1 VDVSDALIV
10 VARVGGILVGAFIL
24 ERLVRYSISRFVRR
38 LIADQEAR
46 AAARE
51 QQEETLEVGAAR
63 QYLASLRLRHRAE
76 RSERL
81 MQRAGALGAAL
92 RSVASIAI
100 YTVAIIMVLGEFE
113 VSLGPLLAGAGI
125 AGVALGFGAQ
135 SLVRDFLSGIFILIE
150 DQYGVGDI
158 VDLGEAVGTVEE
170 VTLRVTR
177 VRDVRGTLWHVPN
190 GEIRR
195 VGNQSQLWAR
205 VILDVEVAY
214 DTEIAKASAVIKQVA
229 DELWR
234 EGVATAPILEEPEI
248 WGLENFGADAIVL
261 RLAAKTEPGSQ
272 WALSRELRARLKRA
286 FDEHGIEIPFPQ
298 RTVWLHG
305 EGEGVSQGG
314 AAAGDG
320 AEVDDEATAGS
331 RAQVDDAAADDGGG
345 AGDPGDAGEAA
356 TD

>member
-1 VDVSDALIV
+1 MDVSEVLIV
-10 VARVGGILVGAFIL
+10 AARVGGILVGAFIL
-24 ERLVRYSISRFVRR
+24 ERVVRYSISRFVRR

-46 AAARE
+46 DAARE
-51 QQEETLEVGAAR
+51 QQEETLEAGAAR
-63 QYLASLRLRHRAE
+63 QYLAPLRLRHRAE

-81 MQRAGALGAAL
+81 TQRAGALGAAL
-92 RSVASIAI
+92 RSVASITI
-100 YTVAIIMVLGEFE
+100 YTVAIIMVLGEFD

-158 VDLGEAVGTVEE
+158 VDLGEAIGTVEE

-214 DTEIAKASAVIKQVA
+214 DTEIAKASAVIKEVA
-229 DELWR
+229 DALWR
-234 EGVATAPILEEPEI
+234 EGLATAPILEEPEI
-248 WGLENFGADAIVL
+248 WGVENFGPDAIVL
-261 RLAAKTEPGSQ
+261 RLAAKTEPGLQ

-305 EGEGVSQGG
+305 EGEGVLQGG
-314 AAAGDG
+314 APAGGDT
-320 AEVDDEATAGS
+320 EVDDETVDNETA
-331 RAQVDDAAADDGGG
+331 DNETADEGG
-345 AGDPGDAGEAA
+345 AGDESVDGA
-356 TD
+356 TTG

>member
-1 VDVSDALIV
+1 VDVSEVLIV
-10 VARVGGILVGAFIL
+10 VARVGGILIGAFIL

-46 AAARE
+46 DAARE
-51 QQEETLEVGAAR
+51 QEEETLVAGAA
-63 QYLASLRLRHRAE
+63 QKYLAPLRLRHRDE

-81 MQRAGALGAAL
+81 KQRAGALGAVL
-92 RSVASIAI
+92 RSVASITI
-100 YTVAIIMVLGEFE
+100 YTVAVIMVLGEFD

-158 VDLGEAVGTVEE
+158 VDLGEATGTVEE

-205 VILDVEVAY
+205 VILDVAVAY
-214 DTEIAKASAVIKQVA
+214 DTDITAASAVIKEVA
-229 DELWR
+229 DALWR
-234 EGVATAPILEEPEI
+234 EGLATAPILEEPEI
-248 WGLENFGADAIVL
+248 WGVEDFGPDAITL
-261 RLAAKTEPGSQ
+261 RLAVKTQPGSQ
-272 WALSRELRARLKRA
+272 WVLSRELRVRLKRA
-286 FDEHGIEIPFPQ
+286 FDEQGIEIPFPQ
-298 RTVWLHG
+298 RTVWLRG
-305 EGEGVSQGG
+305 EGEGDARGR
-314 AAAGDG
+314 AAQTGDAGL
-320 AEVDDEATAGS
+320 DDEAEDADGS
-331 RAQVDDAAADDGGG
+331 SGDADDAGG
-345 AGDPGDAGEAA
+345 AS

>member
-10 VARVGGILVGAFIL
+10 AARVGGILVGAFIL
-24 ERLVRYSISRFVRR
+24 ERLVRYSISRFVKR

-46 AAARE
+46 DVARE
-51 QQEETLEVGAAR
+51 QQEEALEAGGAL
-63 QYLASLRLRHRAE
+63 QYLAPLRLRHKAE
-76 RSERL
+76 RSQRVK
-81 MQRAGALGAAL
+81 QRAGALGAAL

-100 YTVAIIMVLGEFE
+100 YTVAIIMVLGEFDI
-113 VSLGPLLAGAGI
+113 SLGPLLAAAGV

-158 VDLGEAVGTVEE
+158 VDLGEATGTVEE

-214 DTEIAKASAVIKQVA
+214 DTDVEEASAVMKEVA
-229 DELWR
+229 DALRR
-234 EGVATAPILEEPEI
+234 EGLATAPILEEPEI
-248 WGLENFGADAIVL
+248 WGVENFGPDAITL
-261 RLAAKTEPGSQ
+261 RLAAKTEPGLQ
-272 WALSRELRARLKRA
+272 WALSRELRVRLKRA

-305 EGEGVSQGG
+305 EGG
-314 AAAGDG
+314 AAGPVAAADGD
-320 AEVDDEATAGS
+320 V
-331 RAQVDDAAADDGGG
+331 AAADDR
-345 AGDPGDAGEAA
+345 DEGDAGAGNEGDAGGAA

>member
-1 VDVSDALIV
+1 MDVTDALIV
-10 VARVGGILVGAFIL
+10 AARVGGILVGAFIL
-24 ERLVRYSISRFVRR
+24 ERLVRYSISRFVKR
-38 LIADQEAR
+38 LIADQETR
-46 AAARE
+46 DAARE
-51 QQEETLEVGAAR
+51 QEEEALEAGGAL
-63 QYLASLRLRHRAE
+63 QYLAPLRLRHKAE
-76 RSERL
+76 RSQRVT
-81 MQRAGALGAAL
+81 QRAGALGAAL
-92 RSVASIAI
+92 RSVASITI
-100 YTVAIIMVLGEFE
+100 YTIAIIMVLGEFD

-158 VDLGEAVGTVEE
+158 VDLGEATGTVEE

-214 DTEIAKASAVIKQVA
+214 DTEIAKATGVIKEVA
-229 DELWR
+229 DALWR
-234 EGVATAPILEEPEI
+234 EGLASAPVLEEPEI
-248 WGLENFGADAIVL
+248 WGLENFGPDAIVL
-261 RLAAKTEPGSQ
+261 RLAVKTEPGSQ

-305 EGEGVSQGG
+305 QGEGSGRGGAEEGGG
-314 AAAGDG
+314 AA
-320 AEVDDEATAGS
+320 VDDET
-331 RAQVDDAAADDGGG
+331 VDDAAADDR
-345 AGDPGDAGEAA
+345 GDAGDQGDDDEAA

>member
-1 VDVSDALIV
+1 VNVSEVLIV
-10 VARVGGILVGAFIL
+10 AARVGGILVGAFIL
-24 ERLVRYSISRFVRR
+24 ERLVRYSISRFVKR

-46 AAARE
+46 DAARE
-51 QQEETLEVGAAR
+51 QEEEALEAGGAL
-63 QYLASLRLRHRAE
+63 QYLAPLRLHQKAE
-76 RSERL
+76 RSQRVK
-81 MQRAGALGAAL
+81 QRAGALGAVL
-92 RSVASIAI
+92 RSLASIIVYA
-100 YTVAIIMVLGEFE
+100 VAIIMVLGEFDI
-113 VSLGPLLAGAGI
+113 SLGPLLAAAGV

-158 VDLGEAVGTVEE
+158 VDLGEAIGTVEE
-170 VTLRVTR
+170 VTLRITR
-177 VRDVRGTLWHVPN
+177 VRDVHGTLWHVPN

-214 DTEIAKASAVIKQVA
+214 DTEIAKASAVIKEVA
-229 DELWR
+229 DTLWH

-248 WGLENFGADAIVL
+248 WGVENFGPDAIVL

-305 EGEGVSQGG
+305 EGEGALHGG
-314 AAAGDG
+314 AADG
-320 AEVDDEATAGS
+320 AGATVDDETA
-331 RAQVDDAAADDGGG
+331 DDEAADNGGV
-345 AGDPGDAGEAA
+345 AGDHDDGAGEAA

>member
-1 VDVSDALIV
+1 MDTTEVLIV
-10 VARVGGILVGAFIL
+10 AARVGGILVGAFVV
-24 ERLVRYSISRFVRR
+24 ERLVRLAITRFVKR
-38 LIADQEAR
+38 LIVGQEAR
-46 AAARE
+46 EAALA
-51 QQEETLEVGAAR
+51 QEEAALEARGAL
-63 QYLASLRLRHRAE
+63 QHLAPLRLRQRAE
-76 RSERL
+76 RGERVK
-81 MQRAGALGAAL
+81 QRAGALGAVL
-92 RSVASIAI
+92 RSVASIVI
-100 YTVAIIMVLGEFE
+100 YTVAVIMVLGEFD

-158 VDLGEAVGTVEE
+158 VDLGEATGTVEE

-214 DTEIAKASAVIKQVA
+214 DTEIAKASAVIKAVA

-234 EGVATAPILEEPEI
+234 EGLATAPILEEPEI
-248 WGLENFGADAIVL
+248 WGVENFGPDAIVL
-261 RLAAKTEPGSQ
+261 RLAAKTEPGLQ
-272 WALSRELRARLKRA
+272 WALSRELRGRLKRA

-305 EGEGVSQGG
+305 EGETEP
-314 AAAGDG
+314 ARAGDD
-320 AEVDDEATAGS
+320 AE
-331 RAQVDDAAADDGGG
+331 G
-345 AGDPGDAGEAA
+345 AGDDGPGEGAVAAQPEGDAGGPEP
-356 TD
+356 D

>member
-1 VDVSDALIV
+1 MDVSEVLIV
-10 VARVGGILVGAFIL
+10 AARVGGILVGAFIL
-24 ERLVRYSISRFVRR
+24 ERLVRYSISRFVKR

-46 AAARE
+46 DAARE
-51 QQEETLEVGAAR
+51 QQEETLEAGAA
-63 QYLASLRLRHRAE
+63 QKYLAPLRLRHRAE
-76 RSERL
+76 RSERVT
-81 MQRAGALGAAL
+81 QRAGALGAAL

-100 YTVAIIMVLGEFE
+100 YTVAIIMVLGEFD

-158 VDLGEAVGTVEE
+158 VDLGEATGTVEE

-214 DTEIAKASAVIKQVA
+214 DTDVADASAVIKEVA
-229 DELWR
+229 DALWR
-234 EGVATAPILEEPEI
+234 EGLATAPILEEPEI
-248 WGLENFGADAIVL
+248 WGVENFGPDAITL

-272 WALSRELRARLKRA
+272 WALSRELRVRLKRA

-305 EGEGVSQGG
+305 DGEGALQGG
-314 AAAGDG
+314 AEEAGG
-320 AEVDDEATAGS
+320 AVVDDET
-331 RAQVDDAAADDGGG
+331 VDDAAADDGGG
-345 AGDPGDAGEAA
+345 AGDQDDAGEAA

>member
-1 VDVSDALIV
+1 MDVTDALIV
-10 VARVGGILVGAFIL
+10 AARVGGILIGAFIL
-24 ERLVRYSISRFVRR
+24 ERIVRYSISRFVKR

-46 AAARE
+46 DAARE
-51 QQEETLEVGAAR
+51 QEEEGLAAGAA
-63 QYLASLRLRHRAE
+63 QKYLAPLRLRHKAE
-76 RSERL
+76 RSQRVT
-81 MQRAGALGAAL
+81 QRAGALGAAL
-92 RSVASIAI
+92 RSVASITI
-100 YTVAIIMVLGEFE
+100 YTIAIIMVLGEFD

-158 VDLGEAVGTVEE
+158 VDLGEATGTVEE

-214 DTEIAKASAVIKQVA
+214 DTDVADASAVIKEVA
-229 DELWR
+229 DALWR
-234 EGVATAPILEEPEI
+234 EGLPTAPILEEPEI
-248 WGLENFGADAIVL
+248 WGVENFGPDAITL

-272 WALSRELRARLKRA
+272 WALSRELRVRLKRA

-305 EGEGVSQGG
+305 DGEGTGRGGAEGAGG
-314 AAAGDG
+314 AA
-320 AEVDDEATAGS
+320 VDDETL
-331 RAQVDDAAADDGGG
+331 DDGTADHGG
-345 AGDPGDAGEAA
+345 AGEQGDAGEAA